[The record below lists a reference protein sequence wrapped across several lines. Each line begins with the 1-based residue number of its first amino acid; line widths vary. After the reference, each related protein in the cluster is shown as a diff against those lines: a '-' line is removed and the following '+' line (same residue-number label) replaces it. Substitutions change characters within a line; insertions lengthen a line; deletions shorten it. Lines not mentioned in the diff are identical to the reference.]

1 MGTNRGVFRP
11 KLLVDTCA
19 LADRDFLR
27 WLRGYHGEKR
37 ISAVS
42 YMEYVTFL
50 LDSNFSDTEIDRHL
64 NNLKLKVES
73 FDKRDAMC
81 AAMMMHERDVG
92 KRRCPECN
100 QINWNDT
107 MIASQGYNYS
117 CIIVTENVRDY
128 PQSDSVQVM
137 TPQEIMESAVF

>member
-19 LADRDFLR
+19 LADKDFLR

-50 LDSNFSDTEIDRHL
+50 LDSNIDETDIDRHM

-100 QINWNDT
+100 QINRNDT
-107 MIASQGYNYS
+107 MNASQGYNYS

>member
-1 MGTNRGVFRP
+1 MGTSRGVFRP

-50 LDSNFSDTEIDRHL
+50 LDSNFADTEIDRNL

-73 FDKRDAMC
+73 FDKRDAFC

-92 KRRCPECN
+92 KRQCSECN

-107 MIASQGYNYS
+107 MTASQGYNCS

-137 TPQEIMESAVF
+137 TPQEIMESAVY